1 MNLYENR
8 SENSSKGDT
17 SNDTAVNPPLFSLVN
32 TFKEVFIPGLAD
44 LAGELLDLA
53 VDGELVLLQ
62 AVRGLEA
69 ELALLAG
76 VGALPSVVHHVP
88 L

>member
-1 MNLYENR
+1 
-8 SENSSKGDT
+8 
-17 SNDTAVNPPLFSLVN
+17 
-32 TFKEVFIPGLAD
+32 LAD

-62 AVRGLEA
+62 TVRGLEA
-69 ELALLAG
+69 ELALLAR
-76 VGALPSVVHHVP
+76 VGALPCVVHHVT

>member
-1 MNLYENR
+1 
-8 SENSSKGDT
+8 
-17 SNDTAVNPPLFSLVN
+17 
-32 TFKEVFIPGLAD
+32 LAD

-53 VDGELVLLQ
+53 VDGELVLLE
-62 AVRGLEA
+62 AVGSLEA

-76 VGALPSVVHHVP
+76 VGALPSVVHHVA